1 MNRNGRR
8 SSVAI
13 RSGLLEHQCYPLF
26 LDSLKASSSSKS
38 ETRVNNRKRGHL
50 LEYTHT
56 HQLKDPGPSSSSH
69 AGGAGRSWDAS
80 CACSFGSLN
89 ACERFLLWRAEQSE
103 RLPARA
109 SRREQAVSRTRLS
122 PA

>member
-89 ACERFLLWRAEQSE
+89 ACEVGYFGGQNKVSGCLPELLGENKQYRE
-103 RLPARA
+103 LPA
-109 SRREQAVSRTRLS
+109 